1 MIAEQHLQRTERNKL
16 KKEAKESGRANK
28 AGHKLPECSFD
39 RFNDK
44 DR

>member
-16 KKEAKESGRANK
+16 KKEAKESDRANK
-28 AGHKLPECSFD
+28 AGYKLPECSFD